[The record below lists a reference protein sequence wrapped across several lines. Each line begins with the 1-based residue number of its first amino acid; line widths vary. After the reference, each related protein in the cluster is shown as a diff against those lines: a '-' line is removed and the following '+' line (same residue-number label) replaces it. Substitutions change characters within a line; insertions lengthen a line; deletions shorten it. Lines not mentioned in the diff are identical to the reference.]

1 MALGKGSGI
10 FNLQF
15 GGEFTKKRRQGL
27 TDYSR
32 AESELGKGF
41 DQAIGYQQP
50 YYDYGQNALRRFQDW
65 EKDPNA
71 ITSDPSYQWRLNQ
84 GLESVENSAAARG
97 GALSGNALRAIT
109 DYGQGAAS
117 QEYNNEFQRWLQRL
131 GIGQGAA
138 ANMSNLAAGRGNALA
153 NLIAQGSESQW
164 NRLLG
169 QAETTRLG
177 ELATN
182 SIVQSWVPAQYGGGK
197 STSTGTPAFFSGGGN
212 QGGGNQGGANS
223 DLYNAFASW
232 TG

>member
-1 MALGKGSGI
+1 MASGRGSGI

-27 TDYSR
+27 VDYSR
-32 AESELGKGF
+32 AENALTQGF

-50 YYDYGQNALRRFQDW
+50 YYDYGQNALTRFQDW

-71 ITSDPSYQWRLNQ
+71 ITSDPSYQWRLRQ
-84 GLESVENSAAARG
+84 GLDAVENSAAARG

-117 QEYNNEFQRWLQRL
+117 QEYNNEFQRWMARN

-138 ANMSNLAAGRGNALA
+138 ANMSNLSSGKGSALA
-153 NLIAQGSESQW
+153 SLIAQGSESQW
-164 NRLLG
+164 RRLME
-169 QAETTRLG
+169 QSETTRRG

-197 STSTGTPAFFSGGGN
+197 KTTTGDTKQDGQSPFSHWMNWGG
-212 QGGGNQGGANS
+212 
-223 DLYNAFASW
+223 
-232 TG
+232 